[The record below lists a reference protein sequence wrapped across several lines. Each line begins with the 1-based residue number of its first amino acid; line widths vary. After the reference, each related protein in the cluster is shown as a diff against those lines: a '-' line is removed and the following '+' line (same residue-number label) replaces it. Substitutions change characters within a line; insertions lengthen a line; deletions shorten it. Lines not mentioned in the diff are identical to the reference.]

1 MMRKLIYLVMLMSLL
16 LVALPSAAQ
25 EGTPTLEATVEATDE
40 TTPEATVDVTSEVTP
55 EATSEATDEA
65 TSEATSEA
73 TAETTAQV
81 TTTATATG
89 AILPGDGAGITVS
102 DQIVLNGAVIIDE
115 VIATAP
121 GFVSIFATDASGA
134 DAHLVGIAPVE
145 AGTSEDVAVVI
156 DGAMATPYLTAQVH
170 IDDNQPGVFE
180 FGKVSGADMALTG
193 ADAAFPAARA
203 FKIAGIFSY
212 DQQPFDNSVVVA
224 SVISEIGGWL
234 VIHAEENGQPGP
246 VLGQTLLE
254 PGTNPAVR
262 VTLAANGQT
271 PVIWPMIHVDDT
283 TIGTYEFGTV
293 ANADLPIFLG
303 DVTAT
308 RPLALTDTPTLV
320 LADNTPLQVDDP
332 TVAPSVSAAEQ
343 VFDVNVSPDVV
354 FVVDNVVSV
363 GPGFVDIHAD
373 ANGHPSGSLGY
384 APLLN
389 GQNISVAVMLMPQM
403 TMPITPVVWPMLH
416 SDTNENGIYD
426 YLMLPGEDL
435 PVVYNGAVVTVPVNI
450 SGSAIVPI
458 LPTAG
463 PTGAASITPLSTVVP
478 TTESTAE
485 ATSDSTAEAT
495 DEATAEATSDST
507 AEATDEA
514 TAEATSSD
522 PSAPETPEGG
532 VVVPTTAP

>member
-1 MMRKLIYLVMLMSLL
+1 MRKLMSILMIMSLL
-16 LVALPSAAQ
+16 LLVLPSAAQ
-25 EGTPTLEATVEATDE
+25 EETPEVTLEPTVEATVEV
-40 TTPEATVDVTSEVTP
+40 TPELTP
-55 EATSEATDEA
+55 EATSEITPEA

-73 TAETTAQV
+73 SVETTSEATAEVTAEI
-81 TTTATATG
+81 TPSPTSG
-89 AILPGDGAGITVS
+89 AILPGDGAGITVQ

-115 VIATAP
+115 VIVPAA
-121 GFVSIFATDASGA
+121 GFVSIFATDANGA
-134 DAHLVGIAPVE
+134 DAHLVGIAPVQ
-145 AGTSEDVAVVI
+145 AGTNTDVAVMI
-156 DGAMATPYLTAQVH
+156 DGAMATPFLTAQVH
-170 IDDNQPGVFE
+170 VDDNQPGMFE
-180 FGKVSGADMALTG
+180 FGKVPGADMALTG
-193 ADAAFPAARA
+193 ADAAYPAARA

-212 DQQPFDNSVVVA
+212 DQQSFDNSVVIA

-234 VIHAEENGQPGP
+234 VIHAEENGQPGA
-246 VLGQTLLE
+246 VLGQTLLQ

-262 VTLAANGQT
+262 VTLAADGQT
-271 PVIWPMIHVDDT
+271 PILWPMIHVDDT
-283 TIGTYEFGTV
+283 TISTYEFGTV

-308 RPLALTDTPTLV
+308 RPMMITNVPMIV
-320 LADNTPLQVDDP
+320 LADNTPLMAHDP

-354 FVVDNVVSV
+354 FLVDNVVSA
-363 GPGFVDIHAD
+363 GSGFVDIHAD

-384 APLLN
+384 APLLD
-389 GQNISVAVMLMPQM
+389 GQNTNVSVMLMPQM

-416 SDTNENGIYD
+416 SDTNQNGIYE
-426 YLMLPGEDL
+426 YLMIPGEDL

-463 PTGAASITPLSTVVP
+463 PTAAASITPLSTVTA
-478 TTESTAE
+478 TTEGTAEVTVEATPE

-495 DEATAEATSDST
+495 VEATS
-507 AEATDEA
+507 EATDEA

-522 PSAPETPEGG
+522 PTAPETPEGG
-532 VVVPTTAP
+532 VEVPTTAP